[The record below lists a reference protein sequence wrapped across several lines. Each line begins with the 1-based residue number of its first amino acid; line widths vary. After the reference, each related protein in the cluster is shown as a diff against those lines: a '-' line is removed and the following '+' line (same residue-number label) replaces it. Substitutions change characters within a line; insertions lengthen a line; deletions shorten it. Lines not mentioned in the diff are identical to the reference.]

1 MDQGISAGSVLAK
14 LVALLML
21 LMIVEVFNPLQGGL
35 QVGIA
40 GMLFYLAPLLWFW
53 VGRTF
58 ASKELMEFFTF
69 RVLIAI
75 GLTAMLWGTYQTYFG
90 LLGFEQQWV
99 QVAGYQ
105 AMYITDEV
113 LRAIGFFTSSAEYQ
127 RCLVVTAVVCVAAW
141 LTRRSWLIVLVPP
154 LLVTIFLSAA
164 RGPMIIF
171 MAAAVLMWA
180 VRSRSPV
187 TWMPRLLVA
196 TLAGG
201 VALVMVLL
209 LLQSHSFGGRI
220 APLVTRQVEGLLN
233 PINPE
238 KSTAVGH
245 ADLVRAGI
253 VSGFTSP
260 AGLGLGATTLAA
272 SKYGK
277 NAVSTEVDLSNV
289 MISLGI
295 IGGILYEV
303 IAAFVFVTALRWWT
317 LERSPLSLA
326 TLGLIAATFGAW
338 LIGGEYSMVAIAWFC
353 IGAMDRLCRNARL
366 EQQRRRRD
374 ANRID
379 HA

>member
-1 MDQGISAGSVLAK
+1 
-14 LVALLML
+14 
-21 LMIVEVFNPLQGGL
+21 
-35 QVGIA
+35 
-40 GMLFYLAPLLWFW
+40 
-53 VGRTF
+53 
-58 ASKELMEFFTF
+58 
-69 RVLIAI
+69 VLIAI

-99 QVAGYQ
+99 QAAGYQ

-127 RCLVVTAVVCVAAW
+127 RCLLVTAVVCVAAW
-141 LTRRSWLIVLVPP
+141 LTRRSWLIVLVPF

-187 TWMPRLLVA
+187 TWLPRLLVA
-196 TLAGG
+196 ALAGG
-201 VALVMVLL
+201 AALVMVLL
-209 LLQSHSFGGRI
+209 VLQSHSFGGRI

-277 NAVSTEVDLSNV
+277 NTVSTEVDLSNV
-289 MISLGI
+289 MVSLGI
-295 IGGILYEV
+295 IGGVLYEV

-326 TLGLIAATFGAW
+326 TLGVIVATFGAW

-353 IGAMDRLCRNARL
+353 IGAVDRLGGDAQL
-366 EQQRRRRD
+366 ERQRRGRD
-374 ANRID
+374 ANRLD
-379 HA
+379 HS